1 MFESWPRNPLW
12 QNLKFQK
19 THGTHTHSHTPL
31 PLNDFSDYIHFRL
44 NIVSVCVVL
53 RWIAVI
59 RAWKRIIIFTCTH
72 KLTTIK
78 PKSCPNWAVMWKINL
93 WPFICVDE
101 KSNRNSCAFPKNDYK
116 FKQCFVQQYKILKL
130 LNITT
135 FTHPTAVHT
144 VYAVHRQTVGISSM
158 AENGILCVSTSCT
171 TSKNGGKRKKKWRSG
186 W

>member
-1 MFESWPRNPLW
+1 M
-12 QNLKFQK
+12 
-19 THGTHTHSHTPL
+19 
-31 PLNDFSDYIHFRL
+31 
-44 NIVSVCVVL
+44 CVVL

-116 FKQCFVQQYKILKL
+116 FKQCFVQQYKVLKL

-135 FTHPTAVHT
+135 FTYSTAVQI
-144 VYAVHRQTVGISSM
+144 VYAIHRQTEGISSM
-158 AENGILCVSTSCT
+158 AKNGILCVSTSCT
-171 TSKNGGKRKKKWRSG
+171 TSKNEGKEEKNGVQDDNINSVLSFYNVYLHTQKLNKNDILCACGRFFISCEYQFMV
-186 W
+186 